1 MSGRSVAFIEP
12 AGSEANVFDRYMRLP
27 LMGSLY
33 LATILDREGY
43 DVRIYNEN
51 IQSEPFDPYEV
62 KADVFCL
69 SALTVNA
76 NRARQ
81 LARQIRQIH
90 PNARIV
96 VGGIHASLVPGEF
109 DEVADT
115 IVLGEAESVIV
126 DVIEGRVDEKIVHG
140 AHVEDLDSLPLL
152 NYGLLEGARTMSV
165 VPIMTSRGCPFDCDF
180 CTVTKVFGR
189 RFRMQTPERVVAELE
204 NAFAFFGNRF
214 FFFYD
219 DNFTAKRSRI
229 RRLCEL
235 IGQKGL
241 RFDWTAQVRSDI
253 ARDPELVERME
264 RAGCRRLFIGF
275 ESISDETLK
284 SLHKSQTR
292 EDIETSIRVVRERG
306 IGIHG
311 MFMFGDEHDTPE
323 SIQATVDFA
332 IHHHIDTVQFMILTP
347 FPGTKH
353 YEDIV
358 AQDRLLHREW
368 DRYDGVHTVFRP
380 HQMSPARLE
389 RETLNAYLR
398 FYSLARVSAEGLRLA
413 LEITLDALTWNFRRV
428 FQYSFETI
436 FLRAGGRFLVGRFKR
451 GFDTYV
457 RYLEGA

>member
-140 AHVEDLDSLPLL
+140 AHVEDLVFCLSWCLSSSSLP
-152 NYGLLEGARTMSV
+152 S
-165 VPIMTSRGCPFDCDF
+165 S
-180 CTVTKVFGR
+180 
-189 RFRMQTPERVVAELE
+189 
-204 NAFAFFGNRF
+204 
-214 FFFYD
+214 
-219 DNFTAKRSRI
+219 S
-229 RRLCEL
+229 
-235 IGQKGL
+235 
-241 RFDWTAQVRSDI
+241 
-253 ARDPELVERME
+253 
-264 RAGCRRLFIGF
+264 
-275 ESISDETLK
+275 
-284 SLHKSQTR
+284 
-292 EDIETSIRVVRERG
+292 
-306 IGIHG
+306 
-311 MFMFGDEHDTPE
+311 
-323 SIQATVDFA
+323 
-332 IHHHIDTVQFMILTP
+332 
-347 FPGTKH
+347 
-353 YEDIV
+353 
-358 AQDRLLHREW
+358 
-368 DRYDGVHTVFRP
+368 
-380 HQMSPARLE
+380 
-389 RETLNAYLR
+389 
-398 FYSLARVSAEGLRLA
+398 
-413 LEITLDALTWNFRRV
+413 FRRYLLMAT
-428 FQYSFETI
+428 F
-436 FLRAGGRFLVGRFKR
+436 GGEARNL
-451 GFDTYV
+451 
-457 RYLEGA
+457 GAHV